1 MARTQRL
8 EVAGATYL
16 VTARA
21 ARGEVLFGSDAEYAA
36 FRELLARACRRYRWQ
51 CLAFSLCTRRY
62 ALLLRPEGANLATG
76 MRFLNSAYSQGC
88 RRRPLARGQVFEGR
102 YEAQLVDASRA
113 LPEAGLQVL
122 RAPLED
128 DIVDTPEDWEWSSH
142 AVLLGLEATPDW
154 QSPEPLLASLAN
166 DIEAARRRYLALIR
180 PGNSLAKCGR
190 RLHDPAF
197 LAAMKTTRG
206 QQVAAADER
215 DLRAAE
221 QVVALSRL
229 AAEHGSRRAAMR
241 AAYGSGFYSQRD
253 IARFFGVHAATVSRA
268 LDRDQR
274 WRSQQ
279 IAAPA
284 WPQHGLLH

>member
-21 ARGEVLFGSDAEYAA
+21 ARGEVLFGSQAEYGA

-76 MRFLNSAYSQGC
+76 MRFLNSTYSQGC
-88 RRRPLARGQVFEGR
+88 RRRPLARGQVFDGR

-113 LPEAGLQVL
+113 LPEAGLCVL

-128 DIVDTPEDWEWSSH
+128 GIVDTPEDWEWSSH
-142 AVLLGLEATPDW
+142 AVLLGLEAAPDW
-154 QSPEPLLASLAN
+154 QSPEPLLAALA
-166 DIEAARRRYLALIR
+166 DDVDAARQRYLALCR
-180 PGNSLAKCGR
+180 ANGPLAKCGR

-197 LAAMKTTRG
+197 LAAMRTTSG
-206 QQVAAADER
+206 QQTAEPPGRDARGDER
-215 DLRAAE
+215 
-221 QVVALSRL
+221 VVALSRL
-229 AAEHGSRRAAMR
+229 AAQYGSRRAAMR

-268 LDRDQR
+268 LDRDQP
-274 WRSQQ
+274 WRSVQL
-279 IAAPA
+279 APLA